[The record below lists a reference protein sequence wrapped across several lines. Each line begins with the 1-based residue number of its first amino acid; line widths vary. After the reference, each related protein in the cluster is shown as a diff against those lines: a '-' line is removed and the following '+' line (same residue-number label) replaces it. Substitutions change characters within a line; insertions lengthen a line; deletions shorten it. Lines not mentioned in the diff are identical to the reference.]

1 MQNFFDQ
8 SVSYD
13 HSSIEFMPVCKA
25 LYRPATGAESN
36 LLVQGW
42 QL

>member
-1 MQNFFDQ
+1 MENFLDQ
-8 SVSYD
+8 SVPYD
-13 HSSIEFMPVCKA
+13 RSSIEFMSVCKA
-25 LYRPATGAESN
+25 LCRSASGAESN